1 MLINLVILEIII
13 YMFLQSTPF
22 KVLVSRYRLIIFSGL
37 VVGLGLILFFLILSF
52 VRVMP
57 LEYRADAQVLIISQS
72 RYGVDPYTA
81 AKSAERVGENLIQVM
96 KTDDFYQKVRA
107 YGSSLDATNL
117 DKLSERQRRIKWQKT
132 VTASVVYGTGMLN
145 ISAYNKN
152 ADQAKAWAQ
161 AASEAL
167 SGKGWEYV
175 GGDVVIK
182 LVNTPVVSRFP
193 VRPNLALNA
202 VLGFVIGAL
211 GAGLIILKKYKI
223 MT

>member
-1 MLINLVILEIII
+1 
-13 YMFLQSTPF
+13 MFLQSTPF
-22 KVLVSRYRLIIFSGL
+22 KVLIFRYRLVIFSGL
-37 VVGLGLILFFLILSF
+37 VVGLGLVLLFLVLSF
-52 VRVMP
+52 IRVMP

-107 YGSSLDATNL
+107 YGTSLDATNL
-117 DKLSERQRRIKWQKT
+117 DKLSERQRRVKWQKT
-132 VTASVVYGTGMLN
+132 VSASVVYGTGMLN

-161 AASEAL
+161 AAAEAL

-193 VRPNLALNA
+193 VRPNLVVIAI
-202 VLGFVIGAL
+202 LGFLVGVL
-211 GAGLIILKKYKI
+211 GAGFIVLKRGNMIKI
-223 MT
+223 